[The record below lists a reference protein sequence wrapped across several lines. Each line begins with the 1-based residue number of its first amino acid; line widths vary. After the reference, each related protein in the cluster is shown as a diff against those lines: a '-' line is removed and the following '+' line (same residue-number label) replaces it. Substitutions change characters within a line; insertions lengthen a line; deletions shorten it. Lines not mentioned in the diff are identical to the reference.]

1 MHTVCL
7 PETAKAIEVTRQT
20 MSEWAPYPLAY
31 RPCTT
36 DGVISPHGSYNRQEN
51 IGRYEGEQ
59 YTKSLITRWFSE
71 P

>member
-20 MSEWAPYPLAY
+20 VSEWAHHPLMY

-36 DGVISPHGSYNRQEN
+36 DGVISSQGSYNRQEK
-51 IGRYEGEQ
+51 IVRHEG
-59 YTKSLITRWFSE
+59 
-71 P
+71 